1 MSRPHNC
8 RHCSFMACGDANWCS
23 EHEEVMSDM
32 QIWVARNCSE
42 WEWNPIDA
50 LTLREWKPIPPS
62 ERKGVLDG
70 QTTLSDLYGIWK
82 EDA

>member
-1 MSRPHNC
+1 
-8 RHCSFMACGDANWCS
+8 MACGDANWCS

-70 QTTLSDLYGIWK
+70 QTTISDLYGIWK